1 MRWPLR
7 SRRTRPR
14 TSGDGRRARTTRDP
28 LVLAITEPV
37 TRETAPALVARVNRV
52 AAGNRVVVDL
62 SAIPDFD
69 SDGAA
74 ALVGLQE
81 SLGPERLTI
90 LGFRQ
95 ATARLVGAE
104 LGTDIDPD
112 PAPVPPVNPAQGEW
126 VLRRLHAIAVI
137 QADSGPVSTDGLEPL
152 LHAAMADEAGIV
164 VVDLRHAELTR
175 SGIDVIAFASS
186 SAALRGQE
194 LLVVN
199 VDAATG
205 DELRRAGLSATTY
218 VAPQPID

>member
-7 SRRTRPR
+7 SRSTRPR
-14 TSGDGRRARTTRDP
+14 ASGGAHARTTRDP

-62 SAIPDFD
+62 SAIPEFD
-69 SDGAA
+69 SEGAA

-95 ATARLVGAE
+95 ATARLVGAD

-112 PAPVPPVNPAQGEW
+112 PEPVPPVGAAQGAW

-137 QADSGPVSTDGLEPL
+137 QADDGPVSTDGLEPL
-152 LHAAMADEAGIV
+152 LHDAMADEAGIV
-164 VVDLRHAELTR
+164 VVDLRNAELTR

-205 DELRRAGLSATTY
+205 EELRRAGLSATTY
-218 VAPQPID
+218 VAPEPLD